1 MKRVAALLIAV
12 LALAALPASASN
24 RSSARA
30 GARWLAAHVR
40 GGSGLAA
47 DTLVAM
53 RAAGVL
59 STAGARSRADDLRR
73 GARSYVTGAGQAA
86 KVILGLASAHAG
98 HNHDAIE
105 RLEAGLELADVSPS
119 VRPDVYATLGRL
131 EQKGFVR
138 SRPGE
143 ATPERGGRA
152 RRYFTLTAAGAEALN
167 ATRATLTGL
176 WRGQVPAR
184 GVVKAVPA

>member
-1 MKRVAALLIAV
+1 MAKGDYLGEFEQVVLWVLVRLGENAYGMTIRRELEKRTGRNVSI
-12 LALAALPASASN
+12 
-24 RSSARA
+24 
-30 GARWLAAHVR
+30 GA
-40 GGSGLAA
+40 
-47 DTLVAM
+47 
-53 RAAGVL
+53 
-59 STAGARSRADDLRR
+59 
-73 GARSYVTGAGQAA
+73 
-86 KVILGLASAHAG
+86 
-98 HNHDAIE
+98 
-105 RLEAGLELADVSPS
+105 
-119 VRPDVYATLGRL
+119 VYATLGRL